1 VLNRSISGKGLRFL
15 AVGSAC
21 AALYFGICFFLRA
34 GFDWSAFSATITA
47 YAACFGLGYLG
58 QKKLA
63 FRSTSR
69 HTRSLPR
76 YAALHTAGAYL
87 TAVSVDGISRMS
99 SLPPVYMAVLATGV
113 AGVASFFISYYWVF
127 REA

>member
-1 VLNRSISGKGLRFL
+1 MFDRAISETGLRFI
-15 AVGSAC
+15 AVGLVC
-21 AALYFGICFFLRA
+21 ALLYFGICFLLRA
-34 GFDWSAFSATITA
+34 GFDWGAFSATIAA
-47 YAACFGLGYLG
+47 YAACFGFGYLG

-69 HTRSLPR
+69 HVRSLPR
-76 YAALHTAGAYL
+76 YAALHTVGGFL
-87 TAVSVDGISRMS
+87 TAISVDSITRISN
-99 SLPPVYMAVLATGV
+99 LPAVYMAVLATGV